1 MATKVQRGQHRQFQN
16 AFTDTWAVSDSFD
29 FGSVDDGNEEVTAI
43 TVSGVNMGDM
53 VLGVATSS
61 SALDLN
67 LVAQVTG
74 TDTVEYQVENNT
86 GGAINLSTATY
97 TCFIGRP
104 NW

>member
-16 AFTDTWAVSDSFD
+16 AFTDTWAISDEFN
-29 FGSVDDGNEEVTAI
+29 FGSVADGNEEVTAI
-43 TVSGVNMGDM
+43 TVSGVNMGEM
-53 VLGVATSS
+53 VLGGATSS

-74 TDTVEYQVENNT
+74 TDTIEFQVENNT